1 MSTIEKYNCVFC
13 NKEMAGR
20 KSVVKKHIENPNNDC
35 HYIVCELGNKCY
47 RSRFKKWTCDP
58 EKPIYTIQEQSK
70 HFELKHYQCNISRCE
85 RSHWTQSSAKKCYNS
100 KKNRKLEEKKTKDVE
115 CTKCFK
121 RLGCRIALINHQ
133 KSNACNNELEKRKRK
148 FKNHFLNQ
156 HESIN
161 KRIKLTDS
169 DTDDDEMKNSDGNT
183 VPYDTENDQDEVIE
197 NSESGDDNGKTK
209 NSNGKTAASETDQD
223 ELFENSQP
231 VDDKNE
237 TKNTT
242 PSENNQDEVIENS
255 ESGDDNDKT
264 KNSNGNTETDQD
276 ELLENFQ
283 PADDKNET
291 KNTTPSENDQ
301 DESAHKHNLCD
312 LCGKKFQFKK
322 TLMKHLKRIHQNVP
336 MESENDEFIEEK
348 VNDQMNHDVQTAPSD
363 KDKEN
368 YQDESSVHLEND
380 VNLWDIFTAIDNM
393 SDFKAKLSN
402 ILLTKVS

>member
-183 VPYDTENDQDEVIE
+183 VPYDTENDQDEI
-197 NSESGDDNGKTK
+197 
-209 NSNGKTAASETDQD
+209 
-223 ELFENSQP
+223 
-231 VDDKNE
+231 
-237 TKNTT
+237 
-242 PSENNQDEVIENS
+242 IENS

-276 ELLENFQ
+276 ELLENSQ